1 MRPETFQSEDLELFV
16 DFAIKQNE
24 VWTEMALTIA
34 FQIPM
39 QGVIAIILFQ
49 RVKRNVFCESFDNV
63 DQLFFQDKAI
73 LSMALAFHILLECL

>member
-1 MRPETFQSEDLELFV
+1 MRAETFQSEDLELFV

-49 RVKRNVFCESFDNV
+49 RVKRNVFCESFDKV
-63 DQLFFQDKAI
+63 LLIMIICEKIPEFIFY
-73 LSMALAFHILLECL
+73 AL